1 MYEDVFL
8 SVDWDRVNQFQFIN
22 DFMIR
27 QGCVVIFVWGM
38 VGEQWWQG
46 RLICGLVVKG
56 IDIMVYQWFF
66 RVCCILIN
74 YLKGGI

>member
-27 QGCVVIFVWGM
+27 DM
-38 VGEQWWQG
+38 
-46 RLICGLVVKG
+46 L
-56 IDIMVYQWFF
+56 
-66 RVCCILIN
+66 
-74 YLKGGI
+74 

>member
-27 QGCVVIFVWGM
+27 DV
-38 VGEQWWQG
+38 
-46 RLICGLVVKG
+46 L
-56 IDIMVYQWFF
+56 
-66 RVCCILIN
+66 
-74 YLKGGI
+74 